1 MNQVHQEFGTVALTA
16 YLSGW
21 WESWETM
28 KVMYLLWRNHLQQ
41 HHLHMGKAPV
51 LALVSV

>member
-28 KVMYLLWRNHLQQ
+28 KVMCLLWRNHLQQ